1 MADETSMALDAL
13 FASAPQVAS
22 SLSRRGFLHLASL
35 GLLTAAVPAGAL
47 RAAPAETWQAR
58 VAYSYGVKVRRE
70 PHLQGEELETLG
82 HDVLLNVHEVVVSE
96 EPAHNRIWYRVGEAE
111 YIHSGGLQPVATR
124 FQMPLLSLPLN
135 GALVEVSVPF
145 TDMRTRPAFN
155 ASRTYRYYY
164 SCTFWVGEIT
174 EAEDGKVWYRV
185 DDDRTHLSHWGLA
198 EHFRPI
204 PEHEMA
210 PIAPELEPERKRLEV
225 DLARQWVLAYQDDTP
240 VFMSR
245 ASTGLAMGN
254 GESMTPRGRH
264 KVFYK
269 RPSRHMA
276 AGDSASD
283 GYDLPGVPWCSY
295 FTTTG
300 VAFHGTYW
308 HNDFGRP
315 RSHGCINLPSEAAR
329 WIHRWTMPVVPS
341 GERLVQGTP
350 GTRVVVS

>member
-1 MADETSMALDAL
+1 MRDETSPALEAL
-13 FASAPQVAS
+13 LTTSPHAAGT
-22 SLSRRGFLHLASL
+22 LSRRGFLYLAGLSL
-35 GLLTAAVPAGAL
+35 LSAAAPRRIA
-47 RAAPAETWQAR
+47 RAAAAEEWQAR

-70 PHLQGEELETLG
+70 PLLKGEDLGTLG
-82 HDVLLNVHEVVVSE
+82 RDEMLNVREVVVST
-96 EPAHNRIWYRVGEAE
+96 EPAHNLIWYRVGESE

-124 FQMPLLSLPLN
+124 FQMPLLSLPLG

-145 TDMRTRPAFN
+145 TDVRTRPGFD

-164 SCTFWVGEIT
+164 SCTFWVGEIAQ
-174 EAEDGKVWYRV
+174 AEDGKTWYRI
-185 DDDRTHLSHWGLA
+185 DDDRTRLSHWGLA

-204 PEHEMA
+204 DPRELA
-210 PIAPELEPERKRLEV
+210 PIAHEVESDRKRLEV
-225 DLARQWVLAYQDDTP
+225 DLARQWVIAYQDDVP

-245 ASTGLAMGN
+245 ASTGLAMSN
-254 GESMTPRGRH
+254 GESMTPLGRH
-264 KVFYK
+264 SIFYK

-308 HNDFGRP
+308 HNDYGRP
-315 RSHGCINLPSEAAR
+315 RSHGCVNLPSEAAR
-329 WIHRWTMPVVPS
+329 WIHRWSMPTVPA
-341 GERLVQGTP
+341 GEHLVQNLP
-350 GTRVVVS
+350 GTRVTVS

>member
-1 MADETSMALDAL
+1 MPDDTAPALDAL
-13 FASAPQVAS
+13 LASAPQVAS
-22 SLSRRGFLHLASL
+22 SLSRRGFLHLAGV
-35 GLLTAAVPAGAL
+35 GLLAATAPVGKVL
-47 RAAPAETWQAR
+47 AAPPESWQAR

-70 PHLQGEELETLG
+70 PNLQGEELATLG
-82 HDVLLNVHEVVVSE
+82 HDVLVDVYELVVSE
-96 EPAHNRIWYRVGEAE
+96 EPAHNRVWYRVGDAE
-111 YIHSGGLQPVATR
+111 YIHSGGLQPVATH
-124 FQMPLLSLPLN
+124 FQMPLLSLPPT
-135 GALVEVSVPF
+135 GALVDVSVPF
-145 TDMRTRPAFN
+145 TDMRTRPGFA

-164 SCTFWVGEIT
+164 SCTFWVGEI
-174 EAEDGKVWYRV
+174 AEDEHGKLWYRIE
-185 DDDRTHLSHWGLA
+185 DDRSRLSYWGLA

-204 PEHEMA
+204 PEGEMA
-210 PIAPELEPERKRLEV
+210 PISPEVDPDRKRLEV
-225 DLARQWVLAYQDDTP
+225 NLGRQWVVAYEDDTP

-254 GESMTPRGRH
+254 GESMTPLGRH
-264 KVFYK
+264 AIFYK

-315 RSHGCINLPSEAAR
+315 RSHGCVNLPTEAAR
-329 WIHRWTMPVVPS
+329 WIHRWAMPVVPP
-341 GERLVQGTP
+341 GEHIVQGVS

>member
-1 MADETSMALDAL
+1 ME
-13 FASAPQVAS
+13 VA
-22 SLSRRGFLHLASL
+22 
-35 GLLTAAVPAGAL
+35 
-47 RAAPAETWQAR
+47 
-58 VAYSYGVKVRRE
+58 
-70 PHLQGEELETLG
+70 
-82 HDVLLNVHEVVVSE
+82 VSE
-96 EPAHNRIWYRVGEAE
+96 APAHNRIWYRVGEV
-111 YIHSGGLQPVATR
+111 GLHPFRRPAA
-124 FQMPLLSLPLN
+124 
-135 GALVEVSVPF
+135 GAHAVPGAALCRSRRGAHWWSCVPF
-145 TDMRTRPAFN
+145 TDVRARPGF

-164 SCTFWVGEIT
+164 SSAFWVGEVAGPRTARSGTASTTIARISAT
-174 EAEDGKVWYRV
+174 GAWRSISGPFQSRDGA
-185 DDDRTHLSHWGLA
+185 D
-198 EHFRPI
+198 
-204 PEHEMA
+204 
-210 PIAPELEPERKRLEV
+210 APELEPERKRLEV
-225 DLARQWVLAYQDDTP
+225 DLARQWVMAYQDDTP

-315 RSHGCINLPSEAAR
+315 RSHGCINLALRKPRAGSIVGRCRWHLPASISSKAPRARASSSADTQRIHASPSDEVRQLTAVDSAYAQGFWHTWTPTAGCVYSGPTENAACAGR
-329 WIHRWTMPVVPS
+329 VGTNIGQRGVPAS
-341 GERLVQGTP
+341 AR
-350 GTRVVVS
+350 